1 MFSFIKQY
9 TEKMTGASLYSLI
22 SMLIFFLFFV
32 TLLWLV
38 KRMDKAAVQELSN
51 IPLNDNEQQ

>member
-22 SMLIFFLFFV
+22 SLLIFFLFFV